1 MKRVYIY
8 TRVSSAGQADN
19 TSLDM
24 QKEKCMAFCTIN
36 DYEVIEVVEE
46 VMSGKNVDDREGL
59 KRILD
64 DVNNGDAD
72 GLVVLRLDRLARHTL
87 GVLQIA
93 EEFLKNGKTLAIVEL
108 SIDTSTPAGKMVLTM
123 MAAVAEMERA
133 CIRQRCADGRA
144 AKKAAGGRI
153 GGRAPYGFQVENDQL
168 VEVPEQQSTIEEMK
182 RLRGSGM
189 AYGKIADAL
198 NERGIAAQTGKRWYA
213 TSVSNVLE
221 NQL

>member
-8 TRVSSAGQADN
+8 TRVSSVGQADN
-19 TSLDM
+19 TSLEM
-24 QKEKCMAFCTIN
+24 QKEKCRAFCMIN
-36 DYEVIEVVEE
+36 DYEVIEIVEE

-64 DVNNGDAD
+64 DVNNGGAD

-153 GGRAPYGFQVENDQL
+153 GGRAPYGYKVDGEEL
-168 VEVPEQQSTIEEMK
+168 IEIPEQITVITEMQT
-182 RLRGSGM
+182 LRNSGM
-189 AYGKIADAL
+189 AFGKIADAL
-198 NERGIAAQTGKRWYA
+198 NERGIAAQSGKKWYA
-213 TSVSNVLE
+213 TTVSNVLE